1 MSFGVF
7 IYLSD
12 SVYGDNP
19 AERYQ
24 FTKQ

>member
-7 IYLSD
+7 IYLFG
-12 SVYGDNP
+12 SVYGDTP